1 MRPVPPQPSP
11 PMRRIPFLL
20 VAVAILS
27 ACDKSK
33 AALDDSVG
41 QVAKISAEKDSLLR
55 DVVATSQ
62 FITAVNGELALAKG
76 SGVDKPVIKGSG
88 DLADTLTPAQARDA
102 VQQRVAALVSRLN
115 ESEGRLAA
123 SRARVAKLVKGTAEA
138 KAQIAAFDSTI
149 AAFKV
154 MVEGQR
160 QQVASLTE
168 QVAALTAE
176 NATLIKDKTQL
187 ITEKGQ
193 LTTEKEQLS
202 TEKGQLVTEK
212 NTVYYIVGTRDDLVK
227 LHILEMTGGFL
238 GLGRTAVHSRPDHER
253 LTAVLAPDR
262 LAGKLIPGDRHSRTR
277 RVRALDRERHRAIL
291 LGNPGITCGPGQ
303 HTRPNRLVEED
314 SRAVTGGGLANLS
327 GAMAYR

>member
-1 MRPVPPQPSP
+1 
-11 PMRRIPFLL
+11 MRRFPLLL
-20 VAVAILS
+20 VAVALLS

-33 AALDDSVG
+33 AALDESVV

-88 DLADTLTPAQARDA
+88 DLADTLTPAQARAA

-238 GLGRTAVHSRPDHER
+238 GLGRTAVPVRDLTPAAFTAIDRTQVRTIPFPSSER
-253 LTAVLAPDR
+253 SYRIV
-262 LAGKLIPGDRHSRTR
+262 TR
-277 RVRALDRERHRAIL
+277 QDVSALDSPPADPHEFRGALKIADPVKFWGASRFLIV
-291 LGNPGITCGPGQ
+291 
-303 HTRPNRLVEED
+303 VE
-314 SRAVTGGGLANLS
+314 N
-327 GAMAYR
+327 